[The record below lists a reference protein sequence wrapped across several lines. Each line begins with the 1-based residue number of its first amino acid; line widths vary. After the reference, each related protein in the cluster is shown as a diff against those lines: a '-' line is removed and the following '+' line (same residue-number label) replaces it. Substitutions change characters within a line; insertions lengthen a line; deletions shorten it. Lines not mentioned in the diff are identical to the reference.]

1 MFGKDLKRIV
11 ASFKVWNMGH
21 TLAEVKLYNPHDLSK
36 SLKLKLLV
44 DTGSTYSWIKRERLE
59 SLGITPITKWRFKTI
74 EGRITEREIGEAVI
88 ECLGER
94 ATRIV
99 VFAEK
104 SDAEVLGVDA
114 LKGLRLEVDP
124 VTKQLRKVEAL
135 LAL

>member
-1 MFGKDLKRIV
+1 
-11 ASFKVWNMGH
+11 MGH
-21 TLAEVKLYNPHDLSK
+21 TLAEVKLYNPHDHFK

-74 EGRITEREIGEAVI
+74 EGRIIEREIGEAVI
-88 ECLGER
+88 ECLDER

-114 LKGLRLEVDP
+114 LEGLRLEVDP

>member
-1 MFGKDLKRIV
+1 
-11 ASFKVWNMGH
+11 MGH
-21 TLAEVKLYNPHDLSK
+21 TLAEVKLYNPHDPSK

-44 DTGSTYSWIKRERLE
+44 NRDSAYSWIKRGRLE
-59 SLGITPITKWRFKTI
+59 SLGIKPMTKWRFKTI
-74 EGRITEREIGEAVI
+74 EGRIIERGIGEAVI
-88 ECLGER
+88 ECLDER

-114 LKGLRLEVDP
+114 LEGLRLEVDP
-124 VTKQLRKVEAL
+124 ITKQLRKVEVL